1 MYFLVLLFSV
11 LVLEPFPL
19 FASISFSNQASRAG
33 VADPGEGNGAA
44 FGDYNGDG
52 WPDLLVMR
60 MGIWEHPLLYL
71 NQGDGRFA
79 DQSQVLAAAKK
90 QALSGSFVD
99 YDGDGDQDIY
109 IVYYGASNQLFRNDG
124 GAFARIDPPDFLAEN
139 DVGLSAVFGDFDGD
153 GAVDLFTTHR
163 FSVSN
168 QFYTRMYAEGF
179 ADQSHLISSLRS
191 GRDSF
196 SAVPF
201 DYDDDGDLDIY
212 ISNLGFPNLLHRNDG
227 HGLFR
232 QVAEAVELRHPGASV
247 AAFPADY
254 DNDGD
259 LDLYVVNAGEQANVL
274 YRNNGDERFV
284 DVTAVTGTGESR
296 RSLGAGW
303 ADFDNDGD
311 LDLIVS
317 NVGGPTLYENNGD
330 GTFADITAAAVQGV
344 SLSEWMSTAGVAL
357 ADYDLDGDVDVF
369 LAGTAEDLLLR
380 NDSAAQGHWLSL
392 RLNARGKAQ
401 TALGARV
408 TIETSAGIQVREY
421 VIAAALGSLHGDLLH
436 FGLGSQAQVDKL
448 TVDWPLGQR
457 QVLKGV
463 GADQVITLRQPL
475 PLRDLRIRTVVR
487 PALAPVWAPLAPEV
501 EVYNAGQSRVTGVAL
516 QAQITYGNRSVY
528 SASEPVPGLATG
540 ASARVRFP
548 SWTPV
553 LGGVYR
559 FWFELEIE
567 DDVSGNNTWE
577 RTSYLYPFRDVAPE
591 LGVDD
596 PGKGWAGAFA
606 DYDSDGD
613 LDLYVSNGGSLG
625 RGANILYRN
634 DLERGFTDVTE
645 ASGTADEGN
654 GTGLVFADFDRD
666 SFLDLL
672 IAKGGFFP
680 EGESNRLFH
689 NNGDGSFSDIS
700 TAAGLDLQESS
711 YAPAVGDY
719 DQDGYLD
726 LYVSQLRRQF
736 NRLYHNQGDGTF
748 EDVTQAMNI
757 QSSVDVSGSSAAF
770 ADYDNDGDVD
780 LYASVFG
787 GYDLFYSDVGDTSFA
802 VSPVGNER
810 GDSVGIAMGDY
821 DSDGD
826 LDVYVVNRHWRSG
839 LYRNEVDQ
847 LFADVSAAS
856 GTENFAPG
864 TGCAFGDHD
873 NDGDLDLFVVNL
885 ETADRVYMN
894 LGDGTFVDLARAF
907 GMADTSRARGVMLG
921 DYDEDGDLDAYVV
934 NEGARNRLYQNG
946 GSPHNWLKVAVQ
958 GVQSNT
964 DGIGARIG
972 IFSEGQALIHEVNG
986 TAGFS
991 QSSRTAHF
999 GLGERDR
1006 IDSLVVHWPSGQ
1018 VDSYLDVVA
1027 NTTRQVVEG
1036 QRPTA
1041 VEETSAPVP
1050 HLFALEQNH
1059 PNPFNAAT
1067 LIGFSIAQPGR
1078 VRLVLYNALGQQI
1091 RVLID
1096 QDLAAGRRQ
1105 VVWDG
1110 RDDQGRSVASGAYY
1124 YRLGSGGE
1132 EKVRSMVLLR

>member
-1 MYFLVLLFSV
+1 M
-11 LVLEPFPL
+11 
-19 FASISFSNQASRAG
+19 
-33 VADPGEGNGAA
+33 
-44 FGDYNGDG
+44 
-52 WPDLLVMR
+52 
-60 MGIWEHPLLYL
+60 
-71 NQGDGRFA
+71 
-79 DQSQVLAAAKK
+79 
-90 QALSGSFVD
+90 
-99 YDGDGDQDIY
+99 
-109 IVYYGASNQLFRNDG
+109 
-124 GAFARIDPPDFLAEN
+124 
-139 DVGLSAVFGDFDGD
+139 
-153 GAVDLFTTHR
+153 
-163 FSVSN
+163 
-168 QFYTRMYAEGF
+168 
-179 ADQSHLISSLRS
+179 
-191 GRDSF
+191 
-196 SAVPF
+196 
-201 DYDDDGDLDIY
+201 
-212 ISNLGFPNLLHRNDG
+212 
-227 HGLFR
+227 
-232 QVAEAVELRHPGASV
+232 
-247 AAFPADY
+247 
-254 DNDGD
+254 
-259 LDLYVVNAGEQANVL
+259 
-274 YRNNGDERFV
+274 
-284 DVTAVTGTGESR
+284 
-296 RSLGAGW
+296 
-303 ADFDNDGD
+303 
-311 LDLIVS
+311 
-317 NVGGPTLYENNGD
+317 
-330 GTFADITAAAVQGV
+330 
-344 SLSEWMSTAGVAL
+344 
-357 ADYDLDGDVDVF
+357 
-369 LAGTAEDLLLR
+369 
-380 NDSAAQGHWLSL
+380 
-392 RLNARGKAQ
+392 
-401 TALGARV
+401 
-408 TIETSAGIQVREY
+408 
-421 VIAAALGSLHGDLLH
+421 
-436 FGLGSQAQVDKL
+436 
-448 TVDWPLGQR
+448 
-457 QVLKGV
+457 
-463 GADQVITLRQPL
+463 
-475 PLRDLRIRTVVR
+475 
-487 PALAPVWAPLAPEV
+487 
-501 EVYNAGQSRVTGVAL
+501 
-516 QAQITYGNRSVY
+516 
-528 SASEPVPGLATG
+528 
-540 ASARVRFP
+540 
-548 SWTPV
+548 
-553 LGGVYR
+553 
-559 FWFELEIE
+559 
-567 DDVSGNNTWE
+567 
-577 RTSYLYPFRDVAPE
+577 
-591 LGVDD
+591 
-596 PGKGWAGAFA
+596 
-606 DYDSDGD
+606 
-613 LDLYVSNGGSLG
+613 
-625 RGANILYRN
+625 
-634 DLERGFTDVTE
+634 
-645 ASGTADEGN
+645 
-654 GTGLVFADFDRD
+654 
-666 SFLDLL
+666 
-672 IAKGGFFP
+672 
-680 EGESNRLFH
+680 
-689 NNGDGSFSDIS
+689 
-700 TAAGLDLQESS
+700 
-711 YAPAVGDY
+711 GDY

-726 LYVSQLRRQF
+726 LYVSQLRRQS

-748 EDVTQAMNI
+748 EDVTQAKNI

-787 GYDLFYSDVGDTSFA
+787 GHDLFYSDVGDTSFA

-810 GDSVGIAMGDY
+810 GDSVGIVMGDY

-894 LGDGTFVDLARAF
+894 LGDGTFVDLAGAF

-946 GSPHNWLKVAVQ
+946 GSSHNWLKVDVQ

-999 GLGERDR
+999 GLGERDQ

-1018 VDSYLDVVA
+1018 VDSYLDFAA

-1059 PNPFNAAT
+1059 PNPFNAST

>member
-1 MYFLVLLFSV
+1 M
-11 LVLEPFPL
+11 
-19 FASISFSNQASRAG
+19 
-33 VADPGEGNGAA
+33 
-44 FGDYNGDG
+44 
-52 WPDLLVMR
+52 
-60 MGIWEHPLLYL
+60 
-71 NQGDGRFA
+71 
-79 DQSQVLAAAKK
+79 
-90 QALSGSFVD
+90 
-99 YDGDGDQDIY
+99 
-109 IVYYGASNQLFRNDG
+109 
-124 GAFARIDPPDFLAEN
+124 
-139 DVGLSAVFGDFDGD
+139 
-153 GAVDLFTTHR
+153 
-163 FSVSN
+163 
-168 QFYTRMYAEGF
+168 
-179 ADQSHLISSLRS
+179 
-191 GRDSF
+191 
-196 SAVPF
+196 
-201 DYDDDGDLDIY
+201 
-212 ISNLGFPNLLHRNDG
+212 
-227 HGLFR
+227 
-232 QVAEAVELRHPGASV
+232 
-247 AAFPADY
+247 
-254 DNDGD
+254 
-259 LDLYVVNAGEQANVL
+259 
-274 YRNNGDERFV
+274 
-284 DVTAVTGTGESR
+284 
-296 RSLGAGW
+296 
-303 ADFDNDGD
+303 
-311 LDLIVS
+311 
-317 NVGGPTLYENNGD
+317 
-330 GTFADITAAAVQGV
+330 
-344 SLSEWMSTAGVAL
+344 
-357 ADYDLDGDVDVF
+357 
-369 LAGTAEDLLLR
+369 
-380 NDSAAQGHWLSL
+380 
-392 RLNARGKAQ
+392 
-401 TALGARV
+401 
-408 TIETSAGIQVREY
+408 REY

-613 LDLYVSNGGSLG
+613 LDIYISNGGSLG

-999 GLGERDR
+999 GLGGTRPDR
-1006 IDSLVVHWPSGQ
+1006 FPGGAL
-1018 VDSYLDVVA
+1018 A
-1027 NTTRQVVEG
+1027 
-1036 QRPTA
+1036 QRP
-1041 VEETSAPVP
+1041 
-1050 HLFALEQNH
+1050 
-1059 PNPFNAAT
+1059 
-1067 LIGFSIAQPGR
+1067 
-1078 VRLVLYNALGQQI
+1078 
-1091 RVLID
+1091 
-1096 QDLAAGRRQ
+1096 
-1105 VVWDG
+1105 
-1110 RDDQGRSVASGAYY
+1110 
-1124 YRLGSGGE
+1124 GG
-1132 EKVRSMVLLR
+1132 